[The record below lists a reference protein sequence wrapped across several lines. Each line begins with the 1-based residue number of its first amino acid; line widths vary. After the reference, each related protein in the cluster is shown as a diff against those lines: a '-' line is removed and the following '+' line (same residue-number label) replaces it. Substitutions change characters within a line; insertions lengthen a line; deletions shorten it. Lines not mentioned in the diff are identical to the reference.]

1 MYVGS
6 FEGMSLS
13 LNYPLTP
20 LPLLYFPVLLSFF
33 YQLAAHTTLGA
44 PAAMWEDVS
53 LMPYETG
60 TERKVFSVTDRFQP
74 NFDLVSA
81 RPPLPDANSRKDW
94 PRHEDYILEIP
105 FDVNLPM
112 GCATRIVDGKMETSH
127 VPLPPSF
134 EISSEGNQKEKE
146 RKRKLKSAMKQ
157 KMKDDR
163 TNQQRGNGDDQTTN
177 GSTSSGLFPLS
188 RSTSNSNGWNSGSTT
203 SGSTAVGSSATG
215 SSSTTGS
222 SILGISIGRKPRS
235 KDGREGGSA
244 SNAAAAFRGAVE
256 RGFEQV
262 YRIGCYYYMTFQLQR
277 NSRKSESGTT

>member
-1 MYVGS
+1 MEGSTREGSVGS
-6 FEGMSLS
+6 DGGVGKIRENVILVGLGISHRQSKPFIDLRIYRVSRGDSGKLNVCGVFRRHELIFELPSHS
-13 LNYPLTP
+13 PSA
-20 LPLLYFPVLLSFF
+20 PLLSRPALLLLSACGSYDFR
-33 YQLAAHTTLGA
+33 A

-134 EISSEGNQKEKE
+134 EISSEGIKRKKKE
-146 RKRKLKSAMKQ
+146 R
-157 KMKDDR
+157 
-163 TNQQRGNGDDQTTN
+163 
-177 GSTSSGLFPLS
+177 GS
-188 RSTSNSNGWNSGSTT
+188 
-203 SGSTAVGSSATG
+203 
-215 SSSTTGS
+215 
-222 SILGISIGRKPRS
+222 
-235 KDGREGGSA
+235 
-244 SNAAAAFRGAVE
+244 
-256 RGFEQV
+256 
-262 YRIGCYYYMTFQLQR
+262 
-277 NSRKSESGTT
+277 